1 MEIFRSCPDVL
12 RGRRRKCDLKGQLE
26 MPAYG
31 SPLFTFSTV
40 VQACDDMLGAGG
52 TWPRQTDR
60 ACLWCTEKFPWV
72 PVGVPRAY
80 NERKD
85 KFTLKWAF
93 CSFNC
98 AKAYM
103 CDKGMKTDLLF
114 YMAQRLFGSGHEISE
129 RLSGIREA
137 PPREALRTFG
147 GPLDIDQFRATPLRI
162 RHGHPLDINV
172 KCDPQLLALAGA
184 GGREQAMA
192 QTSRTSNLLD
202 TVARPP
208 PPRAGSTVTQMM
220 RSTAAPKRAPP
231 PKRGL
236 DAFLKPTGAPA
247 AEQLAAS
254 HANRTGK
261 RPRTGARAAASAGGG
276 DQI

>member
-1 MEIFRSCPDVL
+1 MEIFRGCPDVL
-12 RGRRRKCDLKGQLE
+12 RGRRRKCDLKGQLQ

-31 SPLFTFSTV
+31 CPLFTFSTV

-60 ACLWCTEKFPWV
+60 ACLWCTEGFPWV

-114 YMAQRLFGSGHEISE
+114 YMAQRLFGSGHETSE
-129 RLSGIREA
+129 RLAGIREA
-137 PPREALRTFG
+137 PPREALRKFG
-147 GPLDIDQFRATPLRI
+147 GPLDIDQFRSTPLRI
-162 RHGHPLDINV
+162 RHGLPLDINV
-172 KCDPQLLALAGA
+172 KCDPHLLTLA
-184 GGREQAMA
+184 GREQDMA
-192 QTSRTSNLLD
+192 QTSRTSSLLN
-202 TVARPP
+202 TVTRAPAPRPS
-208 PPRAGSTVTQMM
+208 ATVTQMM
-220 RSTAAPKRAPP
+220 RSTSAPRKAPA

-236 DAFLKPTGAPA
+236 DAFLRPTGAPA

-254 HANRTGK
+254 HADRTGK
-261 RPRTGARAAASAGGG
+261 RPRTGARPAANASGSN
-276 DQI
+276 QK